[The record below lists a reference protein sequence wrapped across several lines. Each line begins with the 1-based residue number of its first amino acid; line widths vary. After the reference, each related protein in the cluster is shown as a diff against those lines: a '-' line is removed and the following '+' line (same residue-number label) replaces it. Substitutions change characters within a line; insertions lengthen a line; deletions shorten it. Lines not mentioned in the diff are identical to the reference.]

1 MTTRQINDRGERESR
16 RRHYG
21 APVTS
26 PTSPAAPRRRLLAI
40 GIGAVVLVALTVLG
54 TLALTQDEDPIT
66 AAAATTAST
75 AVVAPEAFGVRGTV
89 TLADGFE
96 WTAEGG
102 PRCYGTGGFDD
113 LTAGGAVVITDSTG
127 ATVAIGKLGQG
138 LPKLRADD
146 RTRAESCTFTLDVAG
161 VPAGKGFYGLAVG
174 HRNAVQFDEARL
186 RSETVE
192 LTL

>member
-1 MTTRQINDRGERESR
+1 M
-16 RRHYG
+16 
-21 APVTS
+21 TS
-26 PTSPAAPRRRLLAI
+26 PTPSAPRRRWLAL
-40 GIGAVVLVALTVLG
+40 GACGVVLVALAVLG
-54 TLALTQDEDPIT
+54 TLALTQGEDPIST
-66 AAAATTAST
+66 TQAAEAATSA
-75 AVVAPEAFGVRGTV
+75 APETFGVRGTV

-96 WTAEGG
+96 WVAEGG

-138 LPKLRADD
+138 MPKLRADD

-161 VPAGKGFYGLAVG
+161 VPAGRGFYGVAVG
-174 HRNAVQFDEARL
+174 HRNAVQFDEAGL
-186 RSETVE
+186 RAEMVE